1 MMTARCVANHT
12 VPSSKTTPSRSSAA
26 IAPIRGSGDSI
37 EVTYSVACTRI
48 NMALSVMAT
57 IISVVRIDRKT
68 RLIVEKEKC
77 PIRGPGNEPREAVG
91 SLPQPGPVVSDQDGI
106 ARVGW
111 VVLHAGLL
119 AADQA
124 LEFHLAFQAGNVLCG
139 VIGHS
144 GNGIAVGD

>member
-68 RLIVEKEKC
+68 RLIIERKNARFVALATGRARQWGVYRNPDQSSATRMESLGLDGSYFTLAC
-77 PIRGPGNEPREAVG
+77 WPLTRRSNFTWLSRPVTSCAV
-91 SLPQPGPVVSDQDGI
+91 
-106 ARVGW
+106 
-111 VVLHAGLL
+111 
-119 AADQA
+119 
-124 LEFHLAFQAGNVLCG
+124 
-139 VIGHS
+139 
-144 GNGIAVGD
+144 